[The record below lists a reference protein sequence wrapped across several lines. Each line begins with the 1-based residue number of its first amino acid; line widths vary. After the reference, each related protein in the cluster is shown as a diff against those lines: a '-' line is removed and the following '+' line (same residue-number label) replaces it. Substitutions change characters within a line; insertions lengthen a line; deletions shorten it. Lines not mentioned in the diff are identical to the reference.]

1 MSEQMHKIPSASPD
15 FKTLAAQQIAE
26 LFPEVVSDGKVDFD
40 MLRTILGEDLTG
52 GGNRFGLT
60 WPGKLQ
66 AIRAAQAPTTATL
79 APDIENSVNW
89 DDTQNV
95 VIEGDNLEVLKILQK
110 HYYGKIKMI
119 YIDPPYN
126 TGNDFVYHDNYA
138 DPIGSYLEMTG
149 QRDGEGKL
157 STNTESDGRFHSN
170 WLNMMYPRLKLAR
183 DLLTEDGVIF
193 ISIDDAEFGSLKQIC
208 NEIYGENNFIGT
220 MIWAAGRKNDSK
232 FISSS
237 HEYILCFARNR
248 QFLSDNKI
256 TWKVRK
262 KGLKEIYRAAEKFR
276 KEFSNDED
284 ASKALKAWFNSLDDS
299 NEAKKHKHY
308 SRIDDN
314 GVYFASDIS
323 WPGGGGPKYEVL
335 HPVTGKPVTV
345 PSRGWLFQKDVMY
358 EHIRQGHVLFGPTEK
373 NVPTFKRYLKDTEFE
388 TPYSVFY
395 QDGRASTKRLTSL
408 MGSKVFDFPKDEY
421 VIQSLLSMTTEQND
435 LILDFFAGSGTA
447 AHAVMA
453 LNAEDG
459 GNRKCISVQLPELT
473 PENSPARLAGFNTI
487 SEITRE
493 RIRRAGK
500 KILEE
505 ESEKLSTRET
515 PLDTGFRAYK
525 LTDTNFTKWRADS
538 SQSEAELMLAIED
551 AVDSAQDHA
560 THDALLTEVLI
571 KLGLSLTEEVT
582 RTEIEGLEV
591 YSVDDGLLLAYLDE
605 AVKPTLK
612 QLRTLVACKPSRLV
626 ILEDAFASDDQL
638 KTNLSQECRAYDVEL
653 WTV

>member
-1 MSEQMHKIPSASPD
+1 MKIS
-15 FKTLAAQQIAE
+15 
-26 LFPEVVSDGKVDFD
+26 
-40 MLRTILGEDLTG
+40 RG

-149 QRDGEGKL
+149 QHDGEGKL

-435 LILDFFAGSGTA
+435 LILDFFAGSGTT

-525 LTDTNFTKWRADS
+525 LTDTNFTKWRVDS

-560 THDALLTEVLI
+560 SHDALLTEVLI
-571 KLGLSLTEEVT
+571 ELGLSLTEEVT

-612 QLRTLVACKPSRLV
+612 QLRALVACKPSRLV

>member
-1 MSEQMHKIPSASPD
+1 M
-15 FKTLAAQQIAE
+15 
-26 LFPEVVSDGKVDFD
+26 
-40 MLRTILGEDLTG
+40 
-52 GGNRFGLT
+52 
-60 WPGKLQ
+60 
-66 AIRAAQAPTTATL
+66 
-79 APDIENSVNW
+79 
-89 DDTQNV
+89 

-193 ISIDDAEFGSLKQIC
+193 ISIDDNEVDNLRKIGCELFGEQ
-208 NEIYGENNFIGT
+208 NYVATFP
-220 MIWAAGRKNDSK
+220 WRKRTAKSDVP
-232 FISSS
+232 FGISQDY
-237 HEYILCFARNR
+237 EWILVFARSAS
-248 QFLSDNKI
+248 FLASTAGKERKYFETDDFPGKPWRIHDLTTQRTAAERPNSFFTLVDPKTGKEYPANPQATWRITQDTFQDYYDSGKIVFPNDYDFLNISRPVMRYFKSDDMAKSGTNFGRIAVSTKLPDSVGMSQ
-256 TWKVRK
+256 T
-262 KGLKEIYRAAEKFR
+262 GTKEISQL
-276 KEFSNDED
+276 FSD
-284 ASKALKAWFNSLDDS
+284 
-299 NEAKKHKHY
+299 
-308 SRIDDN
+308 
-314 GVYFASDIS
+314 
-323 WPGGGGPKYEVL
+323 
-335 HPVTGKPVTV
+335 
-345 PSRGWLFQKDVMY
+345 
-358 EHIRQGHVLFGPTEK
+358 
-373 NVPTFKRYLKDTEFE
+373 
-388 TPYSVFY
+388 
-395 QDGRASTKRLTSL
+395 
-408 MGSKVFDFPKDEY
+408 KVFSFPKPS
-421 VIQSLLSMTTEQND
+421 SLIKFLVSTCTGNDD
-435 LILDFFAGSGTA
+435 LILDFFAGSGTT

-459 GNRKCISVQLPELT
+459 GNRKCISVQLPEPT

-487 SEITRE
+487 AEITRE

-525 LTDTNFTKWRADS
+525 LTDTNFTRWRADS

-560 THDALLTEVLI
+560 SHDALLTEVLI

-612 QLRTLVACKPSRLV
+612 QLRALVACKPSRLV

>member
-1 MSEQMHKIPSASPD
+1 
-15 FKTLAAQQIAE
+15 
-26 LFPEVVSDGKVDFD
+26 
-40 MLRTILGEDLTG
+40 
-52 GGNRFGLT
+52 
-60 WPGKLQ
+60 
-66 AIRAAQAPTTATL
+66 
-79 APDIENSVNW
+79 
-89 DDTQNV
+89 
-95 VIEGDNLEVLKILQK
+95 
-110 HYYGKIKMI
+110 
-119 YIDPPYN
+119 
-126 TGNDFVYHDNYA
+126 
-138 DPIGSYLEMTG
+138 MTG

-323 WPGGGGPKYEVL
+323 WPGGGSPKYEVL

-435 LILDFFAGSGTA
+435 LILDFFAGSGTT

-560 THDALLTEVLI
+560 SHDALLTEVLI
-571 KLGLSLTEEVT
+571 ELGLSLTEEVT

-612 QLRTLVACKPSRLV
+612 QLRALVACKPSRLV